1 MDFISF
7 SLTKPQYVE
16 SNDLSQLILG
26 QTKLRASLVAQW

>member
-16 SNDLSQLILG
+16 RDDVSQFILG
-26 QTKLRASLVAQW
+26 QTKLGASLAAQ